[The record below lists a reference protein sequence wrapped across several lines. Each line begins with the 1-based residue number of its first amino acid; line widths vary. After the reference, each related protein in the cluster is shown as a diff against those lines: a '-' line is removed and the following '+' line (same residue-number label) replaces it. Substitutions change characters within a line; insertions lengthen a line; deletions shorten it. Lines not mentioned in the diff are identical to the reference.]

1 MTEEHDCALRVE
13 DDFGVDAHCPD
24 GGVHD
29 QARRIAQVQS
39 LLIPARLIFAPAFLV
54 LTLSCG
60 KYAEW
65 VQRGKLT
72 LTRDATRRNFLN
84 RSQVRTAT

>member
-1 MTEEHDCALRVE
+1 MTL
-13 DDFGVDAHCPD
+13 
-24 GGVHD
+24 
-29 QARRIAQVQS
+29 AQMPTAQTAGFTIKLAVFPKCRS
-39 LLIPARLIFAPAFLV
+39 LLIPARLIFAPASLV

-65 VQRGKLT
+65 VQRGKLA

-84 RSQVRTAT
+84 RSRVRTAT